1 VAFSNLVID
10 KNSPIPL
17 YFQLKK
23 IILTELKSGTLKTN
37 DKLPT
42 EAELCDMYDLSRT
55 TVRQAISELVT
66 SGHLFKEK
74 NRGVYV
80 AAPRAKIDSLYAA
93 HYFNEEAKNSGLTP
107 SCKVPV
113 MELVPAP
120 EEAAKALQ
128 IKPGEEV
135 IHIEKWCYANDILF
149 SLSDYYFIS
158 PLCSCVMD
166 EKAYRRH
173 SAYELLNCNPDT
185 KIGRIAKT
193 ITAYNASPEEAKL
206 FNIAI
211 GTSIIQADDIGY
223 AANTGFPISYEH
235 VLMVG
240 SRTYITWDFNHGLT
254 DIDA

>member
-1 VAFSNLVID
+1 MAFSNHSVD

-23 IILTELKSGTLKTN
+23 IILSELKNGTLKTN

-42 EAELCDMYDLSRT
+42 EAELCDMYGLSRT

-80 AAPRAKIDSLYAA
+80 SAPRAKIDSLYAT
-93 HYFNEEAKNSGLTP
+93 HYCNEEAKNSGFTLTCAIP
-107 SCKVPV
+107 T
-113 MELVPAP
+113 MGFIPAT
-120 EEAAKALQ
+120 EDVAKALQ
-128 IKPGEEV
+128 IKPGDEV
-135 IHIEKWCYANDILF
+135 IYVEKWCYANDIPVCI
-149 SLSDYYFIS
+149 SNYYFIS
-158 PLCSCVMD
+158 PLCTCVMD
-166 EKAYRRH
+166 EEAYH
-173 SAYELLNCNPDT
+173 HYSAYELLNRQPDT

-193 ITAYNASPEEAKL
+193 ITAYSASPEEAKQ

-211 GTSIIQADDIGY
+211 GASLIQADDIGY

-235 VLMVG
+235 VRMVG
-240 SRTYITWDFNHGLT
+240 SRTYITWDFNSDSVVH
-254 DIDA
+254 